1 MRAITF
7 DQSQGAF
14 TQELQKPRFH
24 LASEFATQEAQND
37 LINKIIK
44 VKGLKNDAGLARLL
58 EVAPPVISKIRRNRL
73 PVGATLAIAITEKT
87 DLSIADITAILA
99 GHISKS

>member
-1 MRAITF
+1 MRAISINH
-7 DQSQGAF
+7 DKAALAQA
-14 TQELQKPRFH
+14 LQKPRFH

-44 VKGLKNDAGLARLL
+44 SKGLKNDAGLARLL

-87 DLSIADITAILA
+87 DLSIADITATLA
-99 GHISKS
+99 GQVFA